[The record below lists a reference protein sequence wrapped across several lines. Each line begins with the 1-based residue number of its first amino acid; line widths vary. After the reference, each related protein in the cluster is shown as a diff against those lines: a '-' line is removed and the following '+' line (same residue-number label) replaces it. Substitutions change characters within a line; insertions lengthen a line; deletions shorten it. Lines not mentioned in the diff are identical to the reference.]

1 MNIRRPDQFQ
11 GRHVANS
18 SFLPSADDM
27 WLSEPS
33 PIVLLF
39 FLFFLISSG
48 ACLPRGGRGGGRS
61 GGRGRGWFSSSPRRS
76 SYGSYS
82 SSSSSRIARST
93 RPPDTILFPTGRDR
107 SLIIQTDA
115 QKWSSKRASY
125 SYNQRNMSGPTLSLH
140 LQFPLKDS
148 DVKRS
153 FPRFYFG

>member
-1 MNIRRPDQFQ
+1 MLDWVLMNIRRPDQFQ

-27 WLSEPS
+27 WRSEPS
-33 PIVLLF
+33 SIVLLF
-39 FLFFLISSG
+39 SLFFLISSG

-82 SSSSSRIARST
+82 SSSSSSSRIARST
-93 RPPDTILFPTGRDR
+93 RPPDTILSPTGRDR

-115 QKWSSKRASY
+115 KEGKY
-125 SYNQRNMSGPTLSLH
+125 